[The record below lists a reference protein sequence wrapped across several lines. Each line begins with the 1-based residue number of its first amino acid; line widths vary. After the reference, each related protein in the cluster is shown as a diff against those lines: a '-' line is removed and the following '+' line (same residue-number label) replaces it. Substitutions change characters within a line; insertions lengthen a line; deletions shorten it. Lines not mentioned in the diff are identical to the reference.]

1 MKASTAQ
8 FYIAEG
14 DEGLAERLE
23 SELLL
28 SLALNQEQAIN
39 TGFTLS
45 ANVSEGELIGGL
57 VASTSYS
64 WLLVKILWVKE
75 SQRNLGVGRS
85 LMTAAEAKAGEL
97 GCHSV
102 WLDTSNAKA
111 RQFYDALGYEVFG
124 QLENLEVHTPPD
136 HCRWF
141 MKKAL

>member
-8 FYIAEG
+8 FSISEG
-14 DEGLAERLE
+14 YEGLAERLE
-23 SELLL
+23 SELLS
-28 SLALNQEQAIN
+28 SLVLNQEQAIN

-45 ANVSEGELIGGL
+45 ANNADGELIGGL

-85 LMTAAEAKAGEL
+85 LMSAAEAKAREL

-111 RQFYDALGYEVFG
+111 KQFYDALGYEVFG
-124 QLENLEVHTPPD
+124 QLENLEGHIPPD

-141 MKKAL
+141 MKKVL